1 LKEKMENRYYRIIN
15 MRTGAIIAEK
25 AKITQNFKERS
36 VGLLNRKSLEPGEAL
51 LIKPCNSIHT
61 FFMRF
66 PIDVAFLNK
75 EGKVVGIVKNIGAW
89 RLASCIF
96 KGYMTL
102 EMPKGCIDAH
112 GIKTGDF
119 IKLE

>member
-1 LKEKMENRYYRIIN
+1 MEDRFYKIIN
-15 MRTGAIIAEK
+15 TRTGAIIAEK

-36 VGLLNRKSLEPGEAL
+36 IGLLNRKSLEPGEAL

-75 EGKVVGIVKNIGAW
+75 EGNVVGIVKNMAAW

-102 EMPKGCIDAH
+102 ELPVGSIDIQ
-112 GIKTGDF
+112 GIKIGDSIRF
-119 IKLE
+119 E

>member
-1 LKEKMENRYYRIIN
+1 MEDRYYKIIN
-15 MRTGAIIAEK
+15 TRTGAIIAEK

-36 VGLLNRKSLEPGEAL
+36 VGLLNRKSLESGEAL

-75 EGKVVGIVKNIGAW
+75 EGNVVGIVKNMAAW

-102 EMPKGCIDAH
+102 ELPVGSIDIQ
-112 GIKTGDF
+112 GIKIGDSVRF
-119 IKLE
+119 E